1 MSMQKIIPNLWFDS
15 QAEEA
20 VKFYISL
27 IENSSIGAIAR
38 YGDTGPGPKGSVMTI
53 AFKLAGQDFLALNG
67 GPMYTFS
74 PAISFI
80 INCKTQKEI
89 DRLWEELSRGGEK
102 QVCGWLRDKFGVSW
116 QIVPEV
122 LAEMMK
128 DKDPERTNRVMEA
141 LLKMEKI
148 DIKGL
153 EKAYGGK

>member
-1 MSMQKIIPNLWFDS
+1 M
-15 QAEEA
+15 
-20 VKFYISL
+20 KFYVSL
-27 IENSSIGAIAR
+27 IENSSIGTIAR
-38 YGDTGPGPKGSVMTI
+38 YGDAGPGPKGSIMTI
-53 AFKLAGQDFLALNG
+53 AFRLSGQDFLALNG

-89 DRLWEELSRGGEK
+89 DKLWEEFSRGGEK
-102 QVCGWLRDKFGVSW
+102 QVCGWLKDKFGVSW

-128 DKDPERTNRVMEA
+128 DRDPMRTNRVMEA

-153 EKAYGGK
+153 EEAYGKG

>member
-1 MSMQKIIPNLWFDS
+1 MSMQKIVPNLWFDS

-20 VKFYISL
+20 VKIYVSL
-27 IENSSIGAIAR
+27 IENSGIGTVAR
-38 YGDTGPGPKGSVMTI
+38 YGDAGPGPEGSVMTI

-89 DRLWEELSRGGEK
+89 DRLWEELSREGEK
-102 QVCGWLRDKFGVSW
+102 QICGWLRDKFGVSW

-148 DIKGL
+148 DIMGL